1 MRIAF
6 MGTPDF
12 ALPALKALIE
22 SNHEIVAVY
31 SQPPKPQGRGYQIQ
45 KSSIQIFAESQNIP
59 VYTPKS
65 LRSPEEQEFFKNL
78 SLDLSIV
85 AAYGLIL
92 PKAIL
97 EAPLKGCIN
106 IHGSLLPR
114 WRGAAPIQ
122 RAIEAGDMETG
133 ITIMQM
139 DEGLDTGAMLLK
151 NSTPIDRKNAQELHD
166 ELAQMGA
173 DLLMETLSKFDQL
186 TPIIQPEEGVTY
198 AHKLKKEQ
206 GEINWDQPAA
216 MLEARIRA
224 FTPWP
229 GCYFE
234 YLGEMIKI
242 LKARFISY
250 EHNQLPGFVL
260 DNQLTI
266 ACVQDALQIL
276 ELQRPGKKPLKTEEF
291 LRGIN
296 IEKGTL
302 LHGNL
307 TLCSDKK

>member
-1 MRIAF
+1 

-12 ALPALKALIE
+12 ALPALKALID
-22 SNHEIVAVY
+22 SDHEIVAVY

-45 KSSIQIFAESQNIP
+45 KSPIQIFAENQNIP

-65 LRSPEEQEFFKNL
+65 RRSTEEQDFFKNL
-78 SLDLSIV
+78 SLDLGVV

-97 EAPLKGCIN
+97 EAPLKGCLN

-151 NSTPIDRKNAQELHD
+151 KSTPIDCKNAQELHD

-173 DLLMETLSKFDQL
+173 GLLMEILSKFDQL
-186 TPIIQPEEGVTY
+186 TLIIQPEEGITY

-206 GEINWDQPAA
+206 GEIKWDQPAV

-229 GCYFE
+229 GCYFN
-234 YLGEMIKI
+234 YQGEMIKI
-242 LKARFISY
+242 LKARFVSC
-250 EHNQLPGFVL
+250 EHNELPGFVL

-266 ACVQDALQIL
+266 ACTQDALQIL
-276 ELQRPGKKPLKTEEF
+276 ELQRPGKKPLKAEEF

>member
-1 MRIAF
+1 

-12 ALPALKALIE
+12 ALPALKALLK

-31 SQPPKPQGRGYQIQ
+31 CQPPKPQGRGYQIQ
-45 KSSIQIFAESQNIP
+45 KSPTHLFAELNHIP

-65 LRSPEEQEFFKNL
+65 LKSDEEQTFFKNL
-78 SLDLSIV
+78 SLDMSIV

-97 EAPLKGCIN
+97 EAPLKGCLN

-122 RAIEAGDMETG
+122 RAIEANDPEAG

-139 DEGLDTGAMLLK
+139 DEGLDTGAILLK
-151 NSTPIDRKNAQELHD
+151 KSTPIDFKNAQELHD
-166 ELAQMGA
+166 ELAQMGG
-173 DLLMETLSKFDQL
+173 DLLIETLSQIDQL
-186 TPIIQPEEGVTY
+186 TPITQSEEGVTY
-198 AHKLKKEQ
+198 AHKLKKEE
-206 GEINWDQPAA
+206 GEIKWDQPAA
-216 MLEARIRA
+216 ILEARIRA

-234 YLGEMIKI
+234 HQGEMIKI
-242 LKARFISY
+242 LKARFTSY

-266 ACVQDALQIL
+266 ACTQDALQIL
-276 ELQRPGKKPLKTEEF
+276 ELQRPGKKSLKAEDF

-296 IEKGTL
+296 IEKGTNL
-302 LHGNL
+302 LVSNG
-307 TLCSDKK
+307 

>member
-12 ALPALKALIE
+12 ALPALKALRATQ
-22 SNHEIVAVY
+22 HEIVAVY

-45 KSSIQIFAESQNIP
+45 KSPVQNYAESQNIP

-65 LRSPEEQEFFKNL
+65 LKSIEEQEFFKNL
-78 SLDLSIV
+78 SLDVAIV

-97 EAPLKGCIN
+97 EAPSKGCIN

-122 RAIEAGDMETG
+122 RAIEAGDTETG

-151 NSTPIDRKNAQELHD
+151 KSTQIDCKNAQELHD
-166 ELAQMGA
+166 ELAQIGA
-173 DLLMETLSKFDQL
+173 DLLIEALSKFDQL
-186 TPIIQPEEGVTY
+186 TPITQPTEGITY
-198 AHKLKKEQ
+198 AQKLKKEQ
-206 GEINWDQPAA
+206 GEIRWDQPAHK
-216 MLEARIRA
+216 LEARIRA

-229 GCYFE
+229 GCYFNHQ
-234 YLGEMIKI
+234 GEMIKI
-242 LKARFISY
+242 LKARHTSCD
-250 EHNQLPGFVL
+250 HQQQPGFVL
-260 DNQLTI
+260 NNQLTI
-266 ACVQDALQIL
+266 ACTQDALQIL
-276 ELQRPGKKPLKTEEF
+276 ELQRPGKKPLKTDDF
-291 LRGIN
+291 LRGIP
-296 IEKGTL
+296 IEKGTNIL
-302 LHGNL
+302 VSNG
-307 TLCSDKK
+307 

>member
-1 MRIAF
+1 

-12 ALPALKALIE
+12 ALPALKALID
-22 SNHEIVAVY
+22 SDHEIVAVY

-45 KSSIQIFAESQNIP
+45 KSPIQIFAENQNIP

-65 LRSPEEQEFFKNL
+65 LRSTEEQDFFKNL
-78 SLDLSIV
+78 SLDLGVV

-97 EAPLKGCIN
+97 EAPLKGCLN

-151 NSTPIDRKNAQELHD
+151 KSTPIDCKNAQELHD
-166 ELAQMGA
+166 ELAQIGA
-173 DLLMETLSKFDQL
+173 DLLMETLSKFEQL
-186 TPIIQPEEGVTY
+186 TPIIQPEEGITY

-206 GEINWDQPAA
+206 GEIKWDQPAV

-229 GCYFE
+229 GCYFN
-234 YLGEMIKI
+234 YQGEMIKI
-242 LKARFISY
+242 LKAHFVSCDHTH
-250 EHNQLPGFVL
+250 EPGLVL
-260 DNQLTI
+260 NNQLTI
-266 ACVQDALQIL
+266 ACTQDALQIL
-276 ELQRPGKKPLKTEEF
+276 ELQRPGKKPLKAEEF

>member
-1 MRIAF
+1 MTKMRIAF

-12 ALPALKALIE
+12 ALPALKALVA
-22 SNHEIVAVY
+22 SGHEIVAVY
-31 SQPPKPQGRGYQIQ
+31 TQPPKPQGRGYQIQ
-45 KSSIQIFAESQNIP
+45 KSPIQHFAESQHIP

-65 LRSPEEQEFFKNL
+65 LRSLEEQDFFKSL
-78 SLDLSIV
+78 SLDLAIV

-97 EAPLKGCIN
+97 EAPLKGCLN

-122 RAIEAGDMETG
+122 RAIEAGDIETG

-151 NSTPIDRKNAQELHD
+151 KATPIDYKNAQELHD

-173 DLLMETLSKFDQL
+173 TLLLETLNQFDHL
-186 TPIIQPEEGVTY
+186 KPMSQPVEGVTY
-198 AHKLKKEQ
+198 AQKLKKEQ
-206 GEINWDQPAA
+206 GEITWDESASI
-216 MLEARIRA
+216 LEARIRA

-229 GCYFE
+229 GCYFK
-234 YLGEMIKI
+234 YHGEMIKI
-242 LKARFISY
+242 LKARFVVFP
-250 EHNQLPGFVL
+250 HTQLPGFVL

-266 ACVQDALQIL
+266 ACAQDALQIL
-276 ELQRPGKKPLKTEEF
+276 ELQRPGKKPLKTDAF
-291 LRGIN
+291 LRGIS
-296 IEKGTL
+296 IEKGTYL
-302 LHGNL
+302 QTQDASL
-307 TLCSDKK
+307 

>member
-1 MRIAF
+1 

-12 ALPALKALIE
+12 ALPALKALLK

-31 SQPPKPQGRGYQIQ
+31 CQPPKPQGRGYQIQ
-45 KSSIQIFAESQNIP
+45 KSPIHIFAESQNIP

-65 LRSPEEQEFFKNL
+65 LKSSEEQAFFKNL
-78 SLDLSIV
+78 SLDIAIV

-97 EAPLKGCIN
+97 EAPLKGCLN

-151 NSTPIDRKNAQELHD
+151 KSTFIDRKNAQELHD

-173 DLLMETLSKFDQL
+173 DLLIETLSQTNQL
-186 TPIIQPEEGVTY
+186 SPITQPEEGVTY
-198 AHKLKKEQ
+198 AHKLMKEE
-206 GEINWDQPAA
+206 GEIKWDHPAA
-216 MLEARIRA
+216 VLEARIRA

-229 GCYFE
+229 GCYFN
-234 YLGEMIKI
+234 YCGEMIKI
-242 LKARFISY
+242 LKARFVSC
-250 EHNQLPGFVL
+250 EHNQLPGSVL

-266 ACVQDALQIL
+266 ACTQDALQIL
-276 ELQRPGKKPLKTEEF
+276 ELQRPSKKSLKTEEF

-296 IEKGTL
+296 IKKGTHL
-302 LHGNL
+302 IVQNASL
-307 TLCSDKK
+307 